1 MYFGIESKSFFCYNI
16 FAKTGGKI
24 KWIKIDLISGFLGSG
39 KTPL

>member
-24 KWIKIDLISGFLGSG
+24 KW
-39 KTPL
+39 